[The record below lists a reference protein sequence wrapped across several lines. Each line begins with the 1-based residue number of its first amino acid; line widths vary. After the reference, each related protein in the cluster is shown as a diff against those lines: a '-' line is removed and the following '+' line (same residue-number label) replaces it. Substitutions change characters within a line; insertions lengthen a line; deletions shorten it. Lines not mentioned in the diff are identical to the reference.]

1 MELCSEGRDWTEKG
15 IYDSIVEH
23 ESSLR
28 AGLLKRSQR
37 RARGAWHSFAAPVF
51 SHSASSRIIHEKN
64 KGEERW
70 GKRGTKIAHRGTT
83 QIDKQPEH
91 NGIKRRASFFGN
103 FNNVV
108 HVTHVTHVF
117 LPAHYVPYTF
127 DRFVA
132 DELVYR
138 AFLADFFPLLLTSN
152 RTNDWLKQWET
163 A

>member
-1 MELCSEGRDWTEKG
+1 MELCNEERDSTEKCNEERDSTEKG

-28 AGLLKRSQR
+28 TGLLKRSQSR
-37 RARGAWHSFAAPVF
+37 VRGAWHSFAAPVS

-103 FNNVV
+103 FNNVA
-108 HVTHVTHVF
+108 HVTHVF
-117 LPAHYVPYTF
+117 LPAHYIPYMF

-132 DELVYR
+132 DELGYR
-138 AFLADFFPLLLTSN
+138 AFLADFFLFFWPPIE
-152 RTNDWLKQWET
+152 RTTD
-163 A
+163 